1 MIENRRELL
10 KNELEKIKSC
20 QIQFGFQCQ
29 EIANDIYLITGK
41 KISAQT
47 IRRICGLLPFEGNLR
62 GFTYSA
68 IADYIEKK
76 KQLNLTS
83 FSSHST
89 LYSEFVSLLN
99 ALPMLAAHSPIPIKR
114 KIHQQFLISLY
125 KNIHFLESEI
135 LHCLENKEFIHFWWY
150 ALPPMD
156 GLGNYAITWIQPL
169 IQLSNKPLIQ
179 CFFKSFEIQRVF
191 LQTGKLE
198 INEKILSKIN
208 THSADIPAIMTG
220 RFQMLIIWE
229 KATLGQKSL
238 DHYLEETIEKWEST
252 KGVICFTIQ
261 WQMIE
266 ALALIQQ
273 FEWARK
279 IINLK
284 PHIQIDSTYS
294 HENLVLFWKMAL
306 DISINKKSIEYQS
319 SFQTFKQHVFFA
331 PKYYELIF
339 TSVLLKGKYLRDFHL
354 EKFNK
359 RKMKLI
365 QETGYLLFKHWP
377 NVSEF
382 K

>member
-1 MIENRRELL
+1 MIENRIDDL

-29 EIANDIYLITGK
+29 EISNDIYLITGK

-68 IADYIEKK
+68 ISDYIEKK
-76 KQLNLTS
+76 RQLSLTPI
-83 FSSHST
+83 SSHSS

-99 ALPMLAAHSPIPIKR
+99 VLPMLAAHSPIPIKR
-114 KIHQQFLISLY
+114 KVHQQFLISLY

-135 LHCLENKEFIHFWWY
+135 LHYLENKEFIHFWWY
-150 ALPPMD
+150 TLPPMD
-156 GLGNYAITWIQPL
+156 GLCSYAITWIQPL

-191 LQTGKLE
+191 LQTGKLD
-198 INEKILSKIN
+198 INEKILSKIKSY
-208 THSADIPAIMTG
+208 SAEIPSIMIG

-238 DHYLEETIEKWEST
+238 DHYLEEIIEKWESNER
-252 KGVICFTIQ
+252 IMCFTIQ
-261 WQMIE
+261 WQIIE

-279 IINLK
+279 IITLI
-284 PHIQIDSTYS
+284 PHIQVDSTYS
-294 HENLVLFWKMAL
+294 HENLVLFWKMTM
-306 DISINKKSIEYQS
+306 DISLNKKSIEYQS
-319 SFQTFKQHVFFA
+319 SFQTFKQHIFFA
-331 PKYYELIF
+331 PNYYELIF
-339 TSVLLKGKYLRDFHL
+339 TSVLLKGKYLRDFHF

-359 RKMKLI
+359 RKMELI

-377 NVSEF
+377 NVSKF